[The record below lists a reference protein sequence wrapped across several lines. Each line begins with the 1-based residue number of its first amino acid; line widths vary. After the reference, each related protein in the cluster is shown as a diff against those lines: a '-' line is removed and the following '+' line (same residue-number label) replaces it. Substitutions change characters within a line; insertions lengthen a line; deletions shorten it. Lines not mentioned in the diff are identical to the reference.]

1 MKTKDGSNQQNDAGK
16 PTYKR
21 KFEYGFTSMD
31 NRLFYLQE
39 VLKPNE
45 FSIFI
50 RIYRATEGYDGRPKA
65 MSGTYFQKLC
75 NMSKNTVTSAIKGL
89 EELELIFIKKRSKA
103 VSFYLV
109 NLKKMDDMYQEIKQN
124 IESEFEGMTDKDD
137 LCFPKY
143 GNHDDKNDDID
154 NCDSQNMT
162 KCFPE
167 YDQVNPKIRPSESH
181 ILGSNKEKLKEKNKE
196 KIESDVENKKP
207 AVKSQTKKPAVK
219 KETYNAIDY
228 PIPFFIEQEDWI
240 GFVEMRADK
249 KKPLSERACKM
260 LVNKLT
266 KWHEQGLDINQAI
279 QASIINSWQDVYE
292 PKPTNLPTVTNNQQG
307 YNNGQQQ
314 SASQPT
320 SDAQSYMDSLRRN
333 IPAATAIRDVN

>member
-1 MKTKDGSNQQNDAGK
+1 MTN
-16 PTYKR
+16 TKR
-21 KFEYGFTSMD
+21 KFEYGFTSID

-65 MSGTYFQKLC
+65 LSGTYFQKLC

-89 EELELIFIKKRSKA
+89 EGLELIHIKKRSQA

-109 NLKKMDDMYQEIKQN
+109 NLEKMDDMYQEIKQN
-124 IESEFEGMTDKDD
+124 IESEFEDMTDKDD
-137 LCFPKY
+137 MCFPKY
-143 GNHDDKNDDID
+143 GIQDDENGDID
-154 NCDSQNMT
+154 KCDSHNMT
-162 KCFPE
+162 KCFP
-167 YDQVNPKIRPSESH
+167 YSDQVIPKIRPSDSQNM
-181 ILGSNKEKLKEKNKE
+181 GSNKEKIKEKLKEKNKE
-196 KIESDVENKKP
+196 KIESDIEDKKP

-219 KETYNAIDY
+219 KETYDASTFV
-228 PIPFFIEQEDWI
+228 IPFFIEQEDWV

-249 KKPLSERACKM
+249 KKPLTERACKM
-260 LVNKLT
+260 LVNRLT

-292 PKPTNLPTVTNNQQG
+292 PKPSNLPTTNNQG
-307 YNNGQQQ
+307 FNHGQQQ
-314 SASQPT
+314 SVSQPT
-320 SDAQSYMDSLRRN
+320 SDAQSYMDSLRGH
-333 IPAATAIRDVN
+333 IPAARSLTDVN